1 MAVRE
6 VAPSYRA
13 KALARKSGASV
24 AVKQCAA
31 MEGEYSGHVKEGKM
45 HGVGVCVY
53 TDGSRYQARE
63 PLPPPRR

>member
-1 MAVRE
+1 
-6 VAPSYRA
+6 
-13 KALARKSGASV
+13 
-24 AVKQCAA
+24 

-63 PLPPPRR
+63 SLPPPRRAAADAAAQHGTCERARVGRA

>member
-1 MAVRE
+1 MLR
-6 VAPSYRA
+6 SYRA
-13 KALARKSGASV
+13 KALARKVGVERRGQRCA
-24 AVKQCAA
+24 AA